1 MSKEKI
7 RFSMGRICGYF
18 GYSRQGYYKHRQLEQ
33 ARRTEADLI
42 VTAVREIRKTQPR
55 VGSRKL
61 KNMLYPEGI
70 DISRDRLF
78 DILRNNKMLIEKQR
92 AYHKTTNSLH
102 GLRYHPNLIKDLEIL
117 RPAQV
122 YVSDITYI
130 HTLEGFMYLSLV
142 TDHYSRKIVGYDL
155 SESLSVEGSLRALKM
170 SLKHVKNTQTLIHH
184 SDRGI
189 QYCSKA
195 YTDML
200 RDHGVS
206 ISMTE
211 DDHVY
216 ENALA
221 ERVNGILKDEFY
233 LGQTLRSKTIAHKLV
248 RDSIKIYNQKRLHMA
263 LNYHTPDSVFY
274 AA

>member
-1 MSKEKI
+1 M
-7 RFSMGRICGYF
+7 
-18 GYSRQGYYKHRQLEQ
+18 
-33 ARRTEADLI
+33 
-42 VTAVREIRKTQPR
+42 
-55 VGSRKL
+55 
-61 KNMLYPEGI
+61 
-70 DISRDRLF
+70 
-78 DILRNNKMLIEKQR
+78 
-92 AYHKTTNSLH
+92 
-102 GLRYHPNLIKDLEIL
+102 IKDLEI
-117 RPAQV
+117 RRSAQV

-130 HTLEGFMYLSLV
+130 HTLEGFIYLSLV
-142 TDHYSRKIVGYDL
+142 TDHYSRKIVGYNL
-155 SESLSVEGSLRALKM
+155 SESLSVEGSLKALKM
-170 SLKHVKNTQTLIHH
+170 SLKHVKNPQTLIHH

-200 RDHGVS
+200 RNHGVS

-211 DDHVY
+211 EDHVY

-248 RDSIKIYNQKRLHMA
+248 RDSIRIYNQKRLHMA